1 MFIGVIT
8 QPQPENNFNGLLIIK
23 QLSEQQIL
31 HLDYNINLLIV
42 EGEWRR
48 LYDVP
53 MYTIAELSQLIVE
66 NYQLGD
72 DVADTLCVWYSNQEG
87 DQQQYEGLLEN
98 EMLQN
103 KYVASPAGQRE
114 LTIEDVE
121 LSCYYSQ
128 GSIVEKE
135 VNCNSQFMLW
145 ALPVIAA

>member
-72 DVADTLCVWYSNQEG
+72 DVADTLCV
-87 DQQQYEGLLEN
+87 
-98 EMLQN
+98 
-103 KYVASPAGQRE
+103 
-114 LTIEDVE
+114 
-121 LSCYYSQ
+121 
-128 GSIVEKE
+128 
-135 VNCNSQFMLW
+135 
-145 ALPVIAA
+145 